1 MPPAYTGL
9 EETSGGGRTCSVD
22 ITQQLLGRVPA
33 IRVSGDHLNAQ
44 ALEKA
49 FRVHLKAGNHRLLL
63 DLRGCSYVDSGGLA
77 TLLTTVGELR
87 DDGLLAIVAPSVSV
101 RRLLDVVGLY
111 EHRRCA
117 IFKDEPEALSAIMA
131 MGPEGS
137 SF

>member
-1 MPPAYTGL
+1 M
-9 EETSGGGRTCSVD
+9 D

-33 IRVSGDHLNAQ
+33 IRVSGDLDHLNAQ